1 MGVEMKTNERF
12 LGALTYMNACLKE
25 DIAEGHPWTYC
36 NVKKKKAASFPQAHL
51 NGIHL
56 INCVDGVQW
65 ALQIAGVPKSA
76 LCWYGADGKIAYT
89 TANAEKEVHKYFNV
103 IQTGGVTVQKL
114 YDKMLM
120 CDGDILLG
128 FQGFSH
134 TCAYYGGE
142 KSFDSGHAYCNGER
156 FRKWIG
162 SLSHKSS
169 KVNFIL
175 RLKDRAQYRV
185 QAGAYPEFSKYREQE
200 EFLRSKGIQCSMV
213 IEDDMYKAQVGFFNG
228 KTNAKRITEK
238 LGKKGITAIV
248 KELG

>member
-1 MGVEMKTNERF
+1 MKTNERF
-12 LGALTYMNACLKE
+12 LGALAYMNACLKE

-65 ALQIAGVPKSA
+65 ALQMAGVPKSA
-76 LCWYGADGKIAYT
+76 LCWYGSDGKIAYT
-89 TANAEKEVHKYFNV
+89 TANAEKEVQKYFNV
-103 IQTGGVTVQKL
+103 IQTGGLTVQKL
-114 YDKMLM
+114 YDKMLL

-128 FQGFSH
+128 FQGYAH

-169 KVNFIL
+169 KVNVIL

-185 QAGAYPEFSKYREQE
+185 QAGAYAEFNKYREQE
-200 EFLRSKGIQCSMV
+200 EFLRSKNIPCEMV
-213 IEDDMYKAQVGFFNG
+213 IEDDMYKAQVELYSG
-228 KTNAKRITEK
+228 KTNAKRMTEK
-238 LGKKGITAIV
+238 LGEKGITAIV
-248 KELG
+248 KEIG